1 MGFYNIVSK
10 FLYFIKIVDIR
21 NFIFLVSD
29 IIVLIFYD
37 FYLCGYFIY
46 LLISVVIFVFMLI
59 ISRFLILFRVV
70 KWCM

>member
-59 ISRFLILFRVV
+59 IS
-70 KWCM
+70 